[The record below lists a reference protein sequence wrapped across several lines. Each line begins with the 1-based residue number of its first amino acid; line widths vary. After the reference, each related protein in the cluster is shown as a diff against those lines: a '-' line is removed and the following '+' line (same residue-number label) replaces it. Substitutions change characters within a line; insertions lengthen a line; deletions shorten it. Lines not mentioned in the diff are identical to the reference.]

1 MLDSAVRIF
10 KATLLKVLPFS
21 VLATVAGQL
30 QNIYIILSGRN
41 IRPFSNSDP
50 GWWAVYLLGTIVG
63 AALINAIIVRQGAI
77 ATGSESASMTA
88 LKEGLRN
95 VPAVV
100 LMGIVMAVLVGIW
113 FVPLAVIPAAYRSL
127 SGALLA
133 VPAFYLLVLFLC
145 SWPAR
150 LVDRKGPIESLRYSA
165 HLVRGNWWRTV
176 MVYLV
181 VLTIHRAI
189 GDSRFDC
196 RRADTISSRARSG
209 RKHGCFG
216 GDGGCLRGGV
226 RAVCLVH
233 VAGALRRPAVT
244 QGRRRPGATN
254 CRRAGRLKNESLV
267 LQRDVCGG
275 AGGWDVGGAGCWL
288 SGRWPSGGRTA
299 AGVSFRG
306 GTCVDG
312 TAGADLPAWAAPTAP
327 HAPVGDAMAN
337 IDACVA
343 RLDLQLDIGYDR
355 IAARCPDLMRQLEAG
370 AWAPWL
376 PRGWKESGNDL
387 SAGSLKELRE
397 LVARES
403 NARESSLAKVPDVR
417 SLQPILATLAGNR
430 DETGW
435 SRFKSWLRS
444 ILEAPRATN

>member
-1 MLDSAVRIF
+1 MPSVLYPPSRPQAIGEVLDSAVRIF

-77 ATGSESASMTA
+77 ATGSESVSMTA

-113 FVPLAVIPAAYRSL
+113 FVPLAVIPAAYRSW

-150 LVDRKGPIESLRYSA
+150 LIDRKGPIESLRYSA

-181 VLTIHRAI
+181 VLTMIIVLSVTAGLIVGVLTQLVAARDLAVSTAVSAVMVVASGAVFVPFVSSMSLALY
-189 GDSRFDC
+189 GDLQSRKD
-196 RRADTISSRARSG
+196 
-209 RKHGCFG
+209 
-216 GDGGCLRGGV
+216 
-226 RAVCLVH
+226 
-233 VAGALRRPAVT
+233 
-244 QGRRRPGATN
+244 
-254 CRRAGRLKNESLV
+254 
-267 LQRDVCGG
+267 
-275 AGGWDVGGAGCWL
+275 
-288 SGRWPSGGRTA
+288 
-299 AGVSFRG
+299 
-306 GTCVDG
+306 
-312 TAGADLPAWAAPTAP
+312 GADLE
-327 HAPVGDAMAN
+327 
-337 IDACVA
+337 
-343 RLDLQLDIGYDR
+343 RR
-355 IAARCPDLMRQLEAG
+355 IAGAPAG
-370 AWAPWL
+370 
-376 PRGWKESGNDL
+376 
-387 SAGSLKELRE
+387 
-397 LVARES
+397 
-403 NARESSLAKVPDVR
+403 
-417 SLQPILATLAGNR
+417 
-430 DETGW
+430 
-435 SRFKSWLRS
+435 
-444 ILEAPRATN
+444 

>member
-1 MLDSAVRIF
+1 MPSVLYPPSRPQAIGEVLDSAVRIF

-41 IRPFSNSDP
+41 SRPFSNSDP

-63 AALINAIIVRQGAI
+63 AALINAIFVRQGAI

-150 LVDRKGPIESLRYSA
+150 LVDRRGPIESLRYSA

-181 VLTIHRAI
+181 VLTMII
-189 GDSRFDC
+189 
-196 RRADTISSRARSG
+196 
-209 RKHGCFG
+209 
-216 GDGGCLRGGV
+216 
-226 RAVCLVH
+226 
-233 VAGALRRPAVT
+233 
-244 QGRRRPGATN
+244 
-254 CRRAGRLKNESLV
+254 V
-267 LQRDVCGG
+267 LSV
-275 AGGWDVGGAGCWL
+275 
-288 SGRWPSGGRTA
+288 
-299 AGVSFRG
+299 
-306 GTCVDG
+306 
-312 TAGADLPAWAAPTAP
+312 TAGLIVGVLTQLVAARDLAVSTAVS
-327 HAPVGDAMAN
+327 AVMV
-337 IDACVA
+337 VA
-343 RLDLQLDIGYDR
+343 SGAVFVPFVSSLSLALTGDLQ
-355 IAARCPDLMRQLEAG
+355 
-370 AWAPWL
+370 
-376 PRGWKESGNDL
+376 
-387 SAGSLKELRE
+387 
-397 LVARES
+397 
-403 NARESSLAKVPDVR
+403 
-417 SLQPILATLAGNR
+417 
-430 DETGW
+430 
-435 SRFKSWLRS
+435 SR
-444 ILEAPRATN
+444 